1 MTALTLQQKEL
12 LERHYDGELSEFEAK
27 KAEKLI
33 ASSATAREFVESLEE
48 IGTATRAAEEQAWS
62 TANAPEASSVAA
74 TAIDS
79 DLTTASLDELAPLLE
94 RFFDGETD
102 DLESEFVASLIDS
115 RDDVADYLTTLDNLR
130 GGILG
135 SAEAMPEVDFGGFWD
150 AVSEKIDEAT
160 TSFDSDEHRV
170 LLYRF
175 HDGEVT
181 DEEVAQVNGWVDAN
195 VPEVVSTLDA
205 LREVKLA
212 TTCGIE
218 TAQEGVDFSSI
229 WAAVEDAMDE
239 DLEAQGDNIVAFGK
253 AKRENE
259 TKKQPIL
266 QRYQQSIYGAVAA
279 LFIGGIIIG
288 LFNDQ
293 IFEPKVIEKTVVIV
307 DSVEYAPGS
316 SVMINS
322 PVQQASAIQ
331 QDGAEPPAEEP
342 TVIWILDTGEENLD
356 GDGSLEE
363 GAESEPADAAA
374 EEAPADV
381 EPDFGNSI

>member
-33 ASSATAREFVESLEE
+33 ASSVTARDFVESLEE

-79 DLTTASLDELAPLLE
+79 DLTTASLDDLAPLLE

-150 AVSEKIDEAT
+150 AVSEKIDEAA
-160 TSFDSDEHRV
+160 TSFDSEEHRV

-175 HDGEVT
+175 HDGEVS

-331 QDGAEPPAEEP
+331 QDGVEPPAEEP
-342 TVIWILDTGEENLD
+342 TVIWILDTGEANLE

-363 GAESEPADAAA
+363 GVDSEPADAAA
-374 EEAPADV
+374 GEAPADV